1 MAVASLVTALVLIA
15 GASAA
20 GSRRT
25 SSAKWAQTRKTL
37 LITVPLRRD
46 KVNCGSEAAEM
57 KSPTQLSFSTE
68 CENGESFHLDL
79 ELQHAVEMSLKL
91 KPDARRSSALI
102 TLTKATSE
110 WWTHLAAKP
119 EQYKRLIERDPS
131 RGESEPDEEEEA
143 TLEQQLMMQHG
154 FDEEQT
160 EEEKAQRATQ
170 ILQNIQDD
178 LRKGRKITTQA
189 ITNLRK
195 ERKAARKRGDGR
207 VAYMLGTALLGR
219 PQVKQKKGEA
229 EGALREALKL
239 EPDLGGAHQVLAHL
253 LRERTGQ
260 PEALAEAASLFQ
272 IGVRLIPNDHE
283 AYYQLG
289 RLKNVDPSVSKGGR
303 NDEASAAWRGA
314 LRANA
319 SMVEAHQLLA
329 MRLGSS
335 KSSKARRVAQQ
346 HARKAVELTP
356 RSAMS
361 YAGLGIVLSGS
372 NGPDGEKANAAL
384 EPKVAAKAIDAL
396 RTALELGKKG
406 SFLPKVRE
414 AQLRHELGRMYA
426 MTVNPSEEVGQEAVA
441 MFRAAAEL
449 DPSPESGYAQSVV
462 NMENGIEEYAERRR
476 AYAMQKQKE
485 SYATYLKNQRD
496 IEDREDNEADDD
508 VDDFVETRTYA

>member
-1 MAVASLVTALVLIA
+1 MVFISRLLCLLLVAVDASPSAL
-15 GASAA
+15 
-20 GSRRT
+20 
-25 SSAKWAQTRKTL
+25 SAKWAQTRKTL

-68 CENGESFHLDL
+68 CENGESFYLDL

-303 NDEASAAWRGA
+303 NDEESGGDMSGASPSCASGRSLFESSAPWRLPPRPRRSAASMRPPPRCTEA
-314 LRANA
+314 LID
-319 SMVEAHQLLA
+319 
-329 MRLGSS
+329 
-335 KSSKARRVAQQ
+335 
-346 HARKAVELTP
+346 
-356 RSAMS
+356 
-361 YAGLGIVLSGS
+361 AGLICARFSIKAFMCRGRGDPAATVL
-372 NGPDGEKANAAL
+372 
-384 EPKVAAKAIDAL
+384 
-396 RTALELGKKG
+396 
-406 SFLPKVRE
+406 
-414 AQLRHELGRMYA
+414 
-426 MTVNPSEEVGQEAVA
+426 
-441 MFRAAAEL
+441 
-449 DPSPESGYAQSVV
+449 
-462 NMENGIEEYAERRR
+462 
-476 AYAMQKQKE
+476 
-485 SYATYLKNQRD
+485 
-496 IEDREDNEADDD
+496 
-508 VDDFVETRTYA
+508 